1 MVAKSCTTLDGWN
14 PINNGMF
21 TTYQLVLSSIH
32 RVFLATC
39 HWISFLPPS
48 DRRRLMSSWWR
59 SWSSW
64 AAGHA
69 MQPVHPKKNKPS
81 GGFCWGRFCWVYVEF
96 MLSLLWLALGWLS
109 DLGQP
114 FKFADLGNHG
124 IPFGFLRDFPLISP
138 HKGII
143 ISPRKRVGPCP
154 TDVQESWIERGGAG
168 TPKPVWVWL
177 QPPTLGPQG
186 GCRGSRDSWRFF
198 DNGICLDAWD

>member
-1 MVAKSCTTLDGWN
+1 MGCLP
-14 PINNGMF
+14 PINWCNHPP
-21 TTYQLVLSSIH
+21 YVLGDMP
-32 RVFLATC
+32 
-39 HWISFLPPS
+39 WNQLPPS
-48 DRRRLMSSWWR
+48 ERRRLMSSWWR

-69 MQPVHPKKNKPS
+69 MQPTHPKKNKPS

-96 MLSLLWLALGWLS
+96 TLACSWMTFRPWATVQICR
-109 DLGQP
+109 LGQSWIS
-114 FKFADLGNHG
+114 LW
-124 IPFGFLRDFPLISP
+124 ISQGFPIDF
-138 HKGII
+138 HKGTI

-186 GCRGSRDSWRFF
+186 GCSGSRDSWRFF
-198 DNGICLDAWD
+198 DNGICLDWD